1 MLGECFGGFKSVG
14 GECLGGF
21 SSVRGS
27 VLDVLKC

>member
-1 MLGECFGGFKSVG
+1 VLGECFGGFKSVG